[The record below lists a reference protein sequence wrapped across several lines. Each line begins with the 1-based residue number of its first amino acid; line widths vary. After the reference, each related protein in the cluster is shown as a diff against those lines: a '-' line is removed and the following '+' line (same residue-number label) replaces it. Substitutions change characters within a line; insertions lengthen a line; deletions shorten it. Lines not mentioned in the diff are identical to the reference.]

1 MKKLVIIG
9 AGSYGREIYNLAL
22 ESKGY
27 GEEFV
32 IKGFIDN
39 LYEEVGYDNYPP
51 ILGKVEDYCIQI
63 EDVFVC
69 AIMDVEVKRKYID
82 IILEKGGDFITLIH
96 KASRIWQNTVIGKGC
111 IICDNVSISCDVTIG
126 DFVTV
131 QTMSVVGHD
140 CVIGDYSHLN
150 CFSFLG
156 GKCKVGEMSTINTG
170 AILLPGK
177 KVGNRGLVGVGS
189 VVLKSVKE
197 GQTVFGYPADVI
209 KI

>member
-27 GEEFV
+27 GEKFI

-39 LYEEVGYDNYPP
+39 LYDAVEYENYPP
-51 ILGKVEDYCIQI
+51 ILGIVEDYCPKT

-82 IILEKGGDFITLIH
+82 IVLEKGGIFFTLIH
-96 KASRIWQNTVIGKGC
+96 KASRIWQNTIIGRGS

-126 DFVTV
+126 DFVTI
-131 QTMSVVGHD
+131 QTMSVIGHD
-140 CVIGDYSHLN
+140 CVIGNYSHLN

-177 KVGNRGLVGVGS
+177 KVGNHSIVGAGS
-189 VVLKSVKE
+189 VVLKSVKD
-197 GQTVFGYPADVI
+197 GQTVFGYPANEI

>member
-1 MKKLVIIG
+1 MKELVIIG

-22 ESKGY
+22 ESQGY
-27 GEEFV
+27 GDVFS

-39 LYEEVGYDNYPP
+39 LYDEVGYENYPP
-51 ILGKVEDYCIQI
+51 ILGKVEDYSPQPD
-63 EDVFVC
+63 DVFVC

-82 IILEKGGDFITLIH
+82 IVLEKGGNFINLIH
-96 KASRIWQNTVIGKGC
+96 KASRIWQNTTIGKGC

-126 DFVTV
+126 DFVTI

-140 CVIGDYSHLN
+140 CEIGDYSHLN

-177 KVGNRGLVGVGS
+177 KVGYHGLVGAGS
-189 VVLKSVKE
+189 VVLKSVKD
-197 GQTVFGYPADVI
+197 GQTVFGYPANEI